1 MSQPTY
7 LCPVCGY
14 DGLDLPPDNHT
25 ICPSCGTQFGLD
37 TLLHSVDEL
46 RLRWLALGARW
57 WSESDVAPP
66 GWDGRR
72 QVQRVA
78 PYSGGGVTD
87 NHEPEVARVVPL
99 ASWSHAVA

>member
-1 MSQPTY
+1 MSPTSY
-7 LCPVCGY
+7 LCPVCGFNR
-14 DGLDLPPDNHT
+14 LEVPPENHA

-37 TLLHSVDEL
+37 TLLHSTEEL
-46 RLRWLALGARW
+46 RLRWLVQGAQW
-57 WSESDVAPP
+57 WSESDAAPP

-78 PYSGGGVTD
+78 RYSGGGVTD
-87 NHEPEVARVVPL
+87 DHERELARVVPL